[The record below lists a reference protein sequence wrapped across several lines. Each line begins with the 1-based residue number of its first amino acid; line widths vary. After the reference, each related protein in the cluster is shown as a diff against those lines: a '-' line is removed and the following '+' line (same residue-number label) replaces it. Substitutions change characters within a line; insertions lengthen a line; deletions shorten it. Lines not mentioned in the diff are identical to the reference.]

1 MTERGAP
8 ARGVLIRCVSGYLRS
23 WSAWILLITLIF
35 CGIACRQD
43 PPSSRIQ
50 PKYDTKTGKLSQLTY
65 DSDNDG
71 KSDTWSYMDGTHVLR
86 IEIDKDED
94 GRIDRWEYYSPDG
107 RLEKA
112 GISRV
117 NDGKPDAWLFSAPD
131 GSIGKIELSL
141 TRDGRVDRTEYYSK
155 GVLVRAEQDS
165 NRDGR
170 IDKWETYDER
180 GTLTSVA
187 FDTTGRGVPDR
198 RLIYRADGSL
208 ERADPDL
215 PPSAPA
221 PAPR

>member
-1 MTERGAP
+1 MGAADG
-8 ARGVLIRCVSGYLRS
+8 ARGVSTAPPPFRQPKIFLLL
-23 WSAWILLITLIF
+23 ALIT
-35 CGIACRQD
+35 ASMSCREGPPQARIRPTYD
-43 PPSSRIQ
+43 PR
-50 PKYDTKTGKLSQLTY
+50 TGKLGQLTY

-71 KSDTWSYMDGTHVLR
+71 KSDTWSYMDGTQVLR

-107 RLEKA
+107 KLEKA

-117 NDGKPDAWLFSAPD
+117 NDGKPDTWLFSAPD
-131 GSIGKIELSL
+131 CSIGKIELSL
-141 TRDGRVDRTEYYSK
+141 TRDGQVDRTEYYSK

-208 ERADPDL
+208 ERADPVL
-215 PPSAPA
+215 PSSAPA